1 MTSGFIHLNAL
12 QSRLSAYIDTTTI
25 TNLVCISRSLTER
38 AGVNAEKSIIMFRMD
53 PIVRNLV
60 ESEYHRYAPDCPF
73 LVRLEMECLVLGQ
86 LEAEGKA
93 MRYLHRNGKT
103 VAWKA
108 TPKMRNAVAATKVAL
123 QELRLNDE

>member
-1 MTSGFIHLNAL
+1 
-12 QSRLSAYIDTTTI
+12 
-25 TNLVCISRSLTER
+25 
-38 AGVNAEKSIIMFRMD
+38 VNAEKSIIMFRMD
-53 PIVRNLV
+53 PIIRNFV

-93 MRYLHRNGKT
+93 MRYLRRNGKT

-108 TPKMRNAVAATKVAL
+108 TPKMRHAVAATEVAL
-123 QELRLNDE
+123 QELRLNNE